1 MRQATVLNSLEKKSF
16 YSFLLLYII
25 SSLLFILLSAYWY
38 YSAQKSMLESNEYY
52 RLQHIA
58 DTVSSEII
66 NAHMKRK
73 ELILPK
79 SDAEVSVALIDVN
92 AKVTHGAI
100 AEDFSPKKAEF
111 VKREEYSVLVSDTPQ
126 QHLDIRFVVVR
137 STALPEQIKELK
149 QSVLGVVSLVV
160 AIMISL
166 SWIFSKLFMRPLH
179 QKIEQIEG
187 FVHDTAHELN
197 TPITALSMSVSR
209 ALKKGAYDE
218 KILKNISISTKQL
231 FDIYTALAYLSFES
245 KEERTSALEISR
257 VLKKS
262 VAYYKELSE
271 SKKVSISVEA
281 EAFMFEMD
289 EAKLSM
295 LFGNLI
301 SNAIKYSL
309 PNSSIQI
316 TLKAGVFTIED
327 QGIGIDKESLGK
339 IFERYSRKT
348 DYAGGFGIGLSIVR
362 KICLEQ
368 KIGLQ
373 VSSEKNKGSC
383 FVLSFRDALGDRL
396 NIE

>member
-1 MRQATVLNSLEKKSF
+1 V
-16 YSFLLLYII
+16 LLYIV
-25 SSLLFILLSAYWY
+25 SSLLFIFLSAYWY
-38 YSAQKSMLESNEYY
+38 YFAQKSMLESNEYY

-58 DTVSSEII
+58 DTVSREII
-66 NAHMKRK
+66 HAHMQGK
-73 ELILPK
+73 ELALPK
-79 SDAEVSVALIDVN
+79 GDADASVALVDVD

-100 AEDFSPKKAEF
+100 AEDFFPNKAEF
-111 VKREEYSVLVSDTPQ
+111 LKQGEYSILVSDAPQ
-126 QHLDIRFVVVR
+126 RHLDVRFVVVSSR
-137 STALPEQIKELK
+137 ALSEQIKDLK
-149 QSVLGVVSLVV
+149 QIVLGVMFFVV

-166 SWIFSKLFMRPLH
+166 AWIFSKLFMRPLR

-218 KILKNISISTKQL
+218 KILKNILISTRQL
-231 FDIYTALAYLSFES
+231 FDIYTALAYLSFETK
-245 KEERTSALEISR
+245 KEKASALEISR
-257 VLKKS
+257 ILKKS

-271 SKKVSISVEA
+271 SKRVSISVEA

-309 PNSSIQI
+309 PNSTIQI
-316 TLKAGVFTIED
+316 TLKAGIFTIKD
-327 QGIGIDKESLGK
+327 HGIGIDKERLGK
-339 IFERYSRKT
+339 IFERYSRGT

-362 KICLEQ
+362 KICQEH

-373 VSSEKNKGSC
+373 VSSEKEKGSC
-383 FVLSFRDALGDRL
+383 FVLSFLRNEERTEGA
-396 NIE
+396 E